1 MLAKKNP
8 VLYKKQPAIITDFD
22 GDKILIKYQSV
33 PATSTGKPAQ
43 YNEQKVRDKDIILL
57 HNKEVSSLEKLISFE
72 DSLIQD
78 QIKETYELLISDEET
93 KDKPVLFSDL
103 ADLLRSSYTSDETW
117 FIYKNLLASLEF
129 SLDENSLKNGII
141 QFIPCSQEEIELQQK
156 KLYEKEHEAE
166 IRNEFLARLKQKQLN
181 LPDDAKFMVE
191 VEAFALGKTD
201 KSKTLEAVG
210 ISQTVE
216 KAHKLLIETG
226 IWDIT
231 RNPYPSRFGLSANS
245 ATEGL
250 GTPPE
255 EERVKIPTIAYAI
268 DNEWSTD
275 PDDAI
280 SWDGTYLWVHIADPA
295 SYVTPDSNIDKV
307 ARNRGTTL
315 YIPEGASRMLAETAL
330 EDYALGLK
338 EESNALSFRIKLT
351 EENTIEECNIFKTK
365 INVKRLTYKQADEL
379 KDSEELKPFFEIA
392 RKNILRR
399 QKSGSVQIDMPEI
412 HISVDSETKKVD
424 IQPLIRYEADAMI
437 CEMMLLAGEGAA
449 YFAFKNRIPFP
460 YVSQEA
466 PDIPNNIEDGLAGQ
480 FRLLKCMHKR
490 SVGITPAM
498 HSGLGLAMYS
508 QVTSPLRRY
517 GDLVAHEQIR
527 CFLDGRQLLDKD
539 EMLER
544 ISQGDAA
551 SIAAKKASRF
561 SEIHW
566 KLIYLLQN
574 PEWTGNA
581 ICIEKKGTDGI
592 FMIPSLAMQTL
603 IKGVADIQLNQE
615 ITVRSANIDIPTQAI
630 DFIKI

>member
-1 MLAKKNP
+1 
-8 VLYKKQPAIITDFD
+8 
-22 GDKILIKYQSV
+22 
-33 PATSTGKPAQ
+33 
-43 YNEQKVRDKDIILL
+43 
-57 HNKEVSSLEKLISFE
+57 
-72 DSLIQD
+72 
-78 QIKETYELLISDEET
+78 
-93 KDKPVLFSDL
+93 
-103 ADLLRSSYTSDETW
+103 
-117 FIYKNLLASLEF
+117 
-129 SLDENSLKNGII
+129 
-141 QFIPCSQEEIELQQK
+141 
-156 KLYEKEHEAE
+156 
-166 IRNEFLARLKQKQLN
+166 
-181 LPDDAKFMVE
+181 
-191 VEAFALGKTD
+191 
-201 KSKTLEAVG
+201 
-210 ISQTVE
+210 
-216 KAHKLLIETG
+216 
-226 IWDIT
+226 
-231 RNPYPSRFGLSANS
+231 
-245 ATEGL
+245 
-250 GTPPE
+250 
-255 EERVKIPTIAYAI
+255 
-268 DNEWSTD
+268 
-275 PDDAI
+275 
-280 SWDGTYLWVHIADPA
+280 
-295 SYVTPDSNIDKV
+295 
-307 ARNRGTTL
+307 
-315 YIPEGASRMLAETAL
+315 
-330 EDYALGLK
+330 
-338 EESNALSFRIKLT
+338 
-351 EENTIEECNIFKTK
+351 
-365 INVKRLTYKQADEL
+365 
-379 KDSEELKPFFEIA
+379 
-392 RKNILRR
+392 
-399 QKSGSVQIDMPEI
+399 
-412 HISVDSETKKVD
+412 
-424 IQPLIRYEADAMI
+424 MI

-466 PDIPNNIEDGLAGQ
+466 PDIPNNIEEGLAGQ

-592 FMIPSLAMQTL
+592 FMIPCLAMQTL